1 MAYDVIVIGAGLA
14 GLLGGL
20 RLAEAGKHV
29 LLLAKGH
36 GATHWANGTIGIARG
51 TDPLAEAA
59 RLATDPDHPYARAG
73 TAAIETAT
81 ARLRAA
87 CHDAG
92 YPLVGTLARNTLLPT
107 AVGASLPAALL
118 PETMAA
124 GALGPEAATGPLL
137 IAGFRELRD
146 FFPPLAAANLRAAGI
161 DARAAWLQL
170 PTTRRRR
177 DFTPTVLAELFEDA
191 AFRAA
196 TGQQLRAVRGDAVR
210 IGLPAVLGTRH
221 AAPIV
226 AELSAQSGAA
236 VFEIATLPPSVPGIR
251 LYDILSRAFVRAGGR
266 IQIGSWVTRAEV
278 ADGRVRRIFS
288 EAAGHEQRHEAETFL
303 LATGGIAGGGLRTDH
318 LGQIV
323 ETALNL
329 PVRAPADRAGWFGP
343 RFTGAQPIH
352 RAGIATDSALHPL
365 GLDGLPF
372 YSNVVVAGAAL
383 GGADLIREGAYEGVA
398 LATGWH
404 AAGTVLAAAAP
415 FGVGTASQ
423 SAAPVSVTTHER

>member
-20 RLAEAGKHV
+20 RLAEAGKRA
-29 LLLAKGH
+29 LILAKGH

-59 RLATDPDHPYARAG
+59 RLASDPEHPYARVG
-73 TAAIETAT
+73 VAAIEAAT

-92 YPLVGTLARNTLLPT
+92 YPLAGTLARNTLLPT
-107 AVGASLPAALL
+107 AVGANLPAALL
-118 PETMAA
+118 PETMGA
-124 GALGPEAATGPLL
+124 GALTPDVANGPIL

-146 FFPPLAAANLRAAGI
+146 FFPPLAAANLRVAGH
-161 DARAAWLQL
+161 DARAMWLDL
-170 PTTRRRR
+170 PPTRRRR

-196 TGQQLRAVRGDAVR
+196 VGQQLRAVRGAAAR
-210 IGLPAVLGTRH
+210 IGLPAVLGMRH
-221 AAPIV
+221 AAQIV

-278 ADGRVRRIFS
+278 EAARVRRIFS
-288 EAAGHEQRHEAETFL
+288 EAAGHEQRHEASAFL

-323 ETALNL
+323 ETALHL

-352 RAGIATDSALHPL
+352 RAGIATDTALRPL
-365 GLDGLPF
+365 GPDDLPL

-383 GGADLIREGAYEGVA
+383 GGADLIREGVYEGVA

-404 AAGTVLAAAAP
+404 AAGTLLDMADPLEV
-415 FGVGTASQ
+415 VVSSQ
-423 SAAPVSVTTHER
+423 TNALITQ

>member
-14 GLLGGL
+14 GLFGGL
-20 RLAEAGKHV
+20 RLAEAGKRV
-29 LLLAKGH
+29 LILAKGH
-36 GATHWANGTIGIARG
+36 GATHWANGTIGIAHG
-51 TDPLAEAA
+51 DVPLIEAA
-59 RLATDPDHPYARAG
+59 RLATDPEHPYARVSI
-73 TAAIETAT
+73 AAIEAAT
-81 ARLRAA
+81 ARLRVA
-87 CHDAG
+87 CNDAG
-92 YPLVGTLARNTLLPT
+92 YPLTGTLARNTLLPT

-124 GALGPEAATGPLL
+124 GALMPETTTGPTL
-137 IAGFRELRD
+137 IVGFRELRD
-146 FFPPLAAANLRAAGI
+146 FFPPLAAANLRAAGLA
-161 DARAAWLQL
+161 ARASWLAL
-170 PTTRRRR
+170 PPTRRQR

-196 TGQQLRAVRGDAVR
+196 VGQQLRMVRGDAAR

-221 AAPIV
+221 AAQIV

-266 IQIGSWVTRAEV
+266 IQIGSWATRVEV
-278 ADGRVRRIFS
+278 EAGRVRRIFS
-288 EAAGHEQRHEAETFL
+288 EAAGHEQRHEAAAFL

-329 PVRAPADRAGWFGP
+329 PVNAPADRAGWFGP
-343 RFTGAQPIH
+343 RFTSAQPIH
-352 RAGIATDSALHPL
+352 RAGIATDQVLRPR
-365 GLDGLPF
+365 GPDGLPR

-404 AAGTVLAAAAP
+404 AAGTLLGVADSRGVVASPQTNTAAAL
-415 FGVGTASQ
+415 TLDS
-423 SAAPVSVTTHER
+423 